1 MRTLVLQQQ
10 EQDVGSKWPSGSLKV
25 VRPLFGQFQYDSCL
39 LPRVQNRYRNHYC
52 ATLPLLTVV
61 SNFARS
67 TTVCFKKVH
76 PYDFH
81 DNNVKWK
88 PI

>member
-1 MRTLVLQQQ
+1 MVTSVTFWGHVISVTVRYYSTVNTGTGTL
-10 EQDVGSKWPSGSLKV
+10 
-25 VRPLFGQFQYDSCL
+25 F
-39 LPRVQNRYRNHYC
+39 
-52 ATLPLLTVV
+52 
-61 SNFARS
+61 

-88 PI
+88 PIEI